1 MKTRTMLVPLTIWLL
16 GHTFVLAQMPLSGQN
31 QADILRLLSE
41 LPPESMTQVEQL
53 GKILQQDLKDGTLT
67 QAQIQEE
74 LRSGNLEE
82 KLRDL
87 NPEAG
92 PLLDDITRAM
102 KSHSNADHLLNLLN
116 GLAEPGR

>member
-1 MKTRTMLVPLTIWLL
+1 MLVLLTIWLL

-41 LPPESMTQVEQL
+41 LPPETMTKVEQL

-67 QAQIQEE
+67 QTQIQEE

-92 PLLDDITRAM
+92 PLLDAITRAM
-102 KSHSNADHLLNLLN
+102 KSHPNADNLPSLLN